1 MLKAG
6 SVNEHFIG
14 LITFKY
20 KGFNFNLCCKMP
32 KGVRYGRWNPEDLE
46 RPLETVRNVDV
57 DLNAASPEDPVPKT
71 ALRGHLHG
79 KNYECFATQ
88 DKKCLRRQ
96 LNGLRLLTDLHLKR
110 LEKVGISNSSWK
122 FKIETAKE
130 TERTIVMFET
140 NLGSVTCAK

>member
-57 DLNAASPEDPVPKT
+57 DLNAASPEDPVPKNCLERSLT
-71 ALRGHLHG
+71 WKELRVFC
-79 KNYECFATQ
+79 NT
-88 DKKCLRRQ
+88 RQ
-96 LNGLRLLTDLHLKR
+96 KMSQ
-110 LEKVGISNSSWK
+110 KAV
-122 FKIETAKE
+122 
-130 TERTIVMFET
+130 ERTYISALEEARKSWD
-140 NLGSVTCAK
+140 LQLILEI